1 MDAERDNTIQKGRNS
16 QREGPVGRYM
26 RTKARKDILSRW
38 ISVDSNTGQTQ
49 GFPSFCLFR
58 CSCVL
63 CVFLFSIPGTPSR
76 LAILSGHPSL
86 SPRAAGVL
94 PGSALNLVSRMSPC
108 AGLYYSLAALGE
120 TITCSICYDGV
131 VESRIHRGSSHILD
145 SM

>member
-1 MDAERDNTIQKGRNS
+1 
-16 QREGPVGRYM
+16 
-26 RTKARKDILSRW
+26 
-38 ISVDSNTGQTQ
+38 VDSNTGQTQ
-49 GFPSFCLFR
+49 GFPSSCLFR

-86 SPRAAGVL
+86 SPRAAGVH